1 MQVKMRLFGPILALL
16 PFLMACG
23 TNTDRPV
30 YSIFSILSVAAPAI
44 VDVEPVDIS
53 EGLFGTPDYRLRYG
67 FKVKYYVSNQEP
79 EFVGYNLYI
88 TTTSLSTE
96 AILTGIGTEPYL
108 PLGYEPTFQH
118 SPSEANTSSSSLI
131 TKQVESLKAPP
142 GEIPFQVCE
151 KYFFRLQAVLLTGIE
166 SAPGP
171 QVSSCAFYDSTL
183 CPTSS
188 SCN

>member
-1 MQVKMRLFGPILALL
+1 MRRSGSLILLSALIL
-16 PFLMACG
+16 TGLIRCG

-30 YSIFSILSVAAPAI
+30 YSIFSLLSVAAPAI
-44 VDVEPVDIS
+44 VDVAPVDIS
-53 EGLFGTPDYRLRYG
+53 EGLFGTPGYRLRYG
-67 FKVKYYVSNQEP
+67 FDVKYYVTNQEP

-96 AILTGIGTEPYL
+96 AILTGIGTDPYL
-108 PLGYEPTFQH
+108 PLGYEPTFYH

-131 TKQVESLKAPP
+131 TKRVTALKAPP
-142 GEIPFQVCE
+142 GEIPFQICE
-151 KYFFRLQAVLLTGIE
+151 KYFFRLQAVLLTGVE

-171 QVSSCAFYDSTL
+171 QISSCAFYDSTL
-183 CPTSS
+183 CPSDS

>member
-1 MQVKMRLFGPILALL
+1 MQRFGPISLL
-16 PFLMACG
+16 TVLLLSSLPGCG

-44 VDVEPVDIS
+44 VDVAPVDIS
-53 EGLFGTPDYRLRYG
+53 EGLLGTPGFKLRYG
-67 FKVKYYVSNQEP
+67 FDVKYYVTNQEP
-79 EFVGYNLYI
+79 EFIGYNLYI

-96 AILTGIGTEPYL
+96 AILSGIGTDPYL
-108 PLGYEPTFQH
+108 PAGYEPSFYH
-118 SPSEANTSSSSLI
+118 SPSEADTSSSALI
-131 TKQVESLKAPP
+131 TRRISAVKAPP
-142 GEIPFQVCE
+142 GEVPFQVCE

-171 QVSSCAFYDSTL
+171 EISGCAFYDSTL
-183 CPTSS
+183 CPTDS